1 MTEWGDRMTEW
12 GDQMTEWGD
21 RMTECGD
28 RMTERGD
35 RMTDMT
41 DLTDRGDNMIAEER
55 RRRNLNLANLAKLD
69 RPMQDLK
76 D

>member
-1 MTEWGDRMTEW
+1 
-12 GDQMTEWGD
+12 MTEWGD

-41 DLTDRGDNMIAEER
+41 DLTDRGNNMIAEER
-55 RRRNLNLANLAKLD
+55 RRKNLNLANLAKLD
-69 RPMQDLK
+69 RPM
-76 D
+76 